1 MIGCGLVQN
10 FLPIFL
16 SEWLSN
22 LEVTLLTSYSFVYR
36 LIFRCYAEL
45 STLSTIDAKIIS
57 LYLF

>member
-16 SEWLSN
+16 PEQLSN
-22 LEVTLLTSYSFVYR
+22 LEVTLLTSYPHFYR
-36 LIFRCYAEL
+36 LIFRYYTEL

>member
-10 FLPIFL
+10 FSAIFL
-16 SEWLSN
+16 PEWLSN
-22 LEVTLLTSYSFVYR
+22 LEVTLLTSYSFIYR
-36 LIFRCYAEL
+36 LIFRYYTEL

>member
-16 SEWLSN
+16 PEWLSN
-22 LEVTLLTSYSFVYR
+22 LEVTLLTSYPHFYR
-36 LIFRCYAEL
+36 LIFRYYDEL

>member
-1 MIGCGLVQN
+1 MMSCGLVQN
-10 FLPIFL
+10 FSAVFLP
-16 SEWLSN
+16 EWLSN

-36 LIFRCYAEL
+36 LIFRYYAEL

>member
-10 FLPIFL
+10 FLSIFL
-16 SEWLSN
+16 PEWLSN
-22 LEVTLLTSYSFVYR
+22 LEVTLLISYPHFYR
-36 LIFRCYAEL
+36 LIFRYYDEL

>member
-16 SEWLSN
+16 PEWLSN
-22 LEVTLLTSYSFVYR
+22 LEVTLLTSYSHIYR
-36 LIFRCYAEL
+36 LIFRYYIEL
-45 STLSTIDAKIIS
+45 STLSTFDAKIIS

>member
-1 MIGCGLVQN
+1 MMACGLMQN
-10 FLPIFL
+10 FSAVFLPGN
-16 SEWLSN
+16 LSN

-36 LIFRCYAEL
+36 LIFRYYAEL

>member
-1 MIGCGLVQN
+1 MMACGLVQN
-10 FLPIFL
+10 FSAVFLP
-16 SEWLSN
+16 EWLSN

-36 LIFRCYAEL
+36 LIFRYYAEL

>member
-16 SEWLSN
+16 PEWLSN
-22 LEVTLLTSYSFVYR
+22 LDVTLLTSYSHIYR
-36 LIFRCYAEL
+36 LIFRYYTKL

>member
-16 SEWLSN
+16 PEWLSN

>member
-1 MIGCGLVQN
+1 MMGCGLVQN
-10 FLPIFL
+10 FSAVFLP
-16 SEWLSN
+16 EWLSN

-36 LIFRCYAEL
+36 LIFRYYAEL

>member
-10 FLPIFL
+10 FSAIFL
-16 SEWLSN
+16 VEWLSN
-22 LEVTLLTSYSFVYR
+22 LEVTLLTSYPHIYR
-36 LIFRCYAEL
+36 LIFRYYTEL

>member
-10 FLPIFL
+10 FSAVFLPGN
-16 SEWLSN
+16 LSN

-36 LIFRCYAEL
+36 LIFRYYAEL

>member
-10 FLPIFL
+10 FLTIFL
-16 SEWLSN
+16 PEWLSN
-22 LEVTLLTSYSFVYR
+22 LDVTLLTSYSHIYR
-36 LIFRCYAEL
+36 LIFRYYTEL

>member
-10 FLPIFL
+10 FSAIFL
-16 SEWLSN
+16 PEWLSN

-36 LIFRCYAEL
+36 LIFRYYTEL
-45 STLSTIDAKIIS
+45 STLSTVDAKIIS

>member
-10 FLPIFL
+10 FSAIFL
-16 SEWLSN
+16 PEWLSN
-22 LEVTLLTSYSFVYR
+22 LYVTLLTSYSHIYR
-36 LIFRCYAEL
+36 LIFRYYTEL

>member
-10 FLPIFL
+10 FSAIFL
-16 SEWLSN
+16 PEWLSN
-22 LEVTLLTSYSFVYR
+22 LEVILLTSYSHIYH
-36 LIFRCYAEL
+36 LIFRYYTEL

>member
-1 MIGCGLVQN
+1 MIDCGLVQN

-16 SEWLSN
+16 PEWLSN
-22 LEVTLLTSYSFVYR
+22 LEVTLLTSYPHFYR
-36 LIFRCYAEL
+36 LIFRYYTEL

>member
-1 MIGCGLVQN
+1 MMGCGLVQN
-10 FLPIFL
+10 FSAIFL
-16 SEWLSN
+16 PEWLSN

-36 LIFRCYAEL
+36 LIFRYYTEL

>member
-16 SEWLSN
+16 PEWLSN
-22 LEVTLLTSYSFVYR
+22 LEVTLLTSYPHFYH
-36 LIFRCYAEL
+36 LIFRYYTEL
-45 STLSTIDAKIIS
+45 STLSTIGAKIIS

>member
-10 FLPIFL
+10 FSAIFL
-16 SEWLSN
+16 PECLSN
-22 LEVTLLTSYSFVYR
+22 LDVTLLTSCSNIYH
-36 LIFRCYAEL
+36 LIFRYYTEL

>member
-16 SEWLSN
+16 PEWLSN

-36 LIFRCYAEL
+36 LIFRCYAKL

>member
-10 FLPIFL
+10 FSPIFL
-16 SEWLSN
+16 PEWLSN
-22 LEVTLLTSYSFVYR
+22 LDVTLLTSCSNIYH
-36 LIFRCYAEL
+36 LIFRYYTEL

>member
-10 FLPIFL
+10 FLPVFL
-16 SEWLSN
+16 PEWLSN
-22 LEVTLLTSYSFVYR
+22 LEVTLLTSYSHIYR
-36 LIFRCYAEL
+36 LIFRYYTEL

>member
-10 FLPIFL
+10 FSAIFL
-16 SEWLSN
+16 AEWLSN
-22 LEVTLLTSYSFVYR
+22 LEVTLLTSYPHFYR
-36 LIFRCYAEL
+36 LIFRYYTEL

>member
-10 FLPIFL
+10 FSAIFFV
-16 SEWLSN
+16 EWLSN

-36 LIFRCYAEL
+36 LIFRYYAEL

>member
-16 SEWLSN
+16 PEWLSN
-22 LEVTLLTSYSFVYR
+22 LEVTLLTSYPHFYC
-36 LIFRCYAEL
+36 LIFRYYTEL

>member
-16 SEWLSN
+16 AEWLSN
-22 LEVTLLTSYSFVYR
+22 LDVTLLTSCSNIYH
-36 LIFRCYAEL
+36 LIFRYYTEL

>member
-10 FLPIFL
+10 FSAVFLP
-16 SEWLSN
+16 EWLSN
-22 LEVTLLTSYSFVYR
+22 LDVTLLTSCSNIYH
-36 LIFRCYAEL
+36 LIFRYYTEL

>member
-10 FLPIFL
+10 FSAVFL
-16 SEWLSN
+16 AEWLSN
-22 LEVTLLTSYSFVYR
+22 LDVILLTSYSCFYC
-36 LIFRCYAEL
+36 LIFRYYDEL

>member
-1 MIGCGLVQN
+1 MMGCGLVQN
-10 FLPIFL
+10 FSAVFLP
-16 SEWLSN
+16 EWLSN

-36 LIFRCYAEL
+36 LIFRYYTEL